1 LLLIT
6 ATHYYLRSRPP
17 LRLPPVE
24 NRFAGWLVLLFV
36 LVVAGVCALR
46 EGTPDALTPSAPQDV
61 FAADRA
67 LVYLNAFAAAPHPI
81 GSAAHDRVRDYLVS
95 QITALGLAPEVQ
107 RATGVTP
114 RYQVAGTIENIV
126 ARLKGTSGAADTVAL
141 VAHYDSVPAG
151 PGAGDDGA
159 GVAAL
164 LEALRALRAG
174 PPLRNDIL
182 FVITDGEE
190 DGLLGA
196 SAFVAEHPAAKDVR
210 VVVNFEARGNSGESQ
225 MFETSAGNGRL
236 VELFAQAAPHPSGSS
251 LTYEIYK
258 HMPNDTDMTVFKKSG
273 AAGLNFAFIGHWEAY
288 HTPLDNPQML
298 DRGSLQ
304 QHGENAL
311 SLARSFGNADLR
323 EFEDRDAVY
332 FSLPGNLF
340 AHYSNRLLWPLALLC
355 FLVLLGVIFYADGAW
370 QTRWLPILASFLMH
384 IAVLLLLLFL
394 GLGFVLG
401 VDRLH
406 GRAFAE
412 GGLDQNVPYVLG
424 LFALLA
430 AVLTMLYSLL
440 PKRITPPAFFLGGAL
455 LLFVLAVAA
464 NRWLPGGSYLFVW
477 PLLAGLLAT
486 VTAAFRPGRLSL
498 LSALLLCVLSLPAL
512 LLFVPLLNGF
522 YTALGFNSVGAPL
535 LSVTFALLFLLLFPF
550 LDAVLEA
557 AGKLLAIAALAAALV
572 LCIVAAKTTGY
583 SPDHPKP
590 SLLFYALDTDTG
602 KALWVSSTSR
612 IDSWT
617 AQYVGTAPSRG
628 KLPDFVPDWYP
639 IAFLQHEASTIAL
652 APPQAE
658 LLENSS
664 DGATRTLHLRITTP
678 RQARTLHVGLAQTEV
693 LSASVNGHDLGKPSE
708 ARRHQPGHWGFDY
721 ANPPAEG
728 IDLQLRVEA
737 SGPVTFVLVDRSS
750 GLPTIPGTNFP
761 PRPADSMPIHS
772 GDQTMVRRSFVF

>member
-1 LLLIT
+1 M
-6 ATHYYLRSRPP
+6 
-17 LRLPPVE
+17 E

-36 LVVAGVCALR
+36 LVVASVCALR
-46 EGTPDALTPSAPQDV
+46 KGTPDPLSAGAPQDV

-67 LVYLNAFAAAPHPI
+67 LVYLNVFAAAPHPI
-81 GSAAHDRVRDYLVS
+81 GSASHDRVRDYLVS

-107 RATGVTP
+107 RATGVTA
-114 RYQVAGTIENIV
+114 RYHVAGTVENIV
-126 ARLKGTSGAADTVAL
+126 ARLKGTSGAADAVAL
-141 VAHYDSVPAG
+141 VAHYDSVPAS
-151 PGAGDDGA
+151 PGASDDGA

-164 LEALRALRAG
+164 LEALRVLRVS

-196 SAFVAEHPAAKDVR
+196 SAFIAENPAAKDVR
-210 VVVNFEARGNSGESQ
+210 IVVNFEARGNSGESQ

-236 VELFAQAAPHPSGSS
+236 VQLFAQAAPHPSGSS
-251 LTYEIYK
+251 LTYEVYK
-258 HMPNDTDMTVFKKSG
+258 HMPNDTDMTVFKKFG

-288 HTPLDNPQML
+288 HTPLDNPRTL

-304 QHGENAL
+304 QQGENAL

-323 EFEDRDAVY
+323 QFEDRDSVY

-340 AHYSNRLLWPLALLC
+340 AHYSNRWLWPLALLSG
-355 FLVLLGVIFYADGAW
+355 LVLLGVIFYAEATW
-370 QTRWLPILASFLMH
+370 QTRWPPILASLLMH
-384 IAVLLLLLFL
+384 IGVLLLLLL
-394 GLGFVLG
+394 VGLGFVLG

-406 GRAFAE
+406 RHTLPE
-412 GGLDQNVPYVLG
+412 GGLDQNVTYVLG

-440 PKRITPPAFFLGGAL
+440 RKRITPPAFFLGGAL

-464 NRWLPGGSYLFVW
+464 TRWLPGGSYLFVW

-486 VTAAFRPGRLSL
+486 VTAAFRPGGRSL
-498 LSALLLCVLSLPAL
+498 LSALFLCVLSLPAVF
-512 LLFVPLLNGF
+512 LFVPLLNGL
-522 YTALGFNSVGAPL
+522 YTALGFNSVGAAL

-557 AGKLLAIAALAAALV
+557 AGKLLAIAALVAALI
-572 LCIVAAKTTGY
+572 LCIVAAKTTRF

-590 SLLFYALDTDTG
+590 SLLFYALDADTG
-602 KALWVSSTSR
+602 RALWTSSTNR

-617 AQYVGTAPSRG
+617 AQYVGTTPSRG

-639 IAFLQHEASTIAL
+639 IAFLQHEAPPIAL
-652 APPQAE
+652 PPPQAE

-664 DGATRTLHLRITTP
+664 DGATRMLHLRITTP
-678 RQARTLHVGLAQTEV
+678 RQARTLHVGLPQTEV
-693 LSASVNGHDLGKPSE
+693 LSASVNGHDLGQASE
-708 ARRHQPGHWGFDY
+708 VRGHQPGHWSFDY
-721 ANPPAEG
+721 ANPPAAG

-737 SGPVTFVLVDRSS
+737 SGPVTLVLVDRSS